1 VLENGNREEVQLRVL
16 ENVQMAMGTCYPKPG
31 GFLKPG
37 VASFG
42 SRYQA
47 TPASDNR
54 QGQYLHCCSHVW
66 YSPQGHMCPMS
77 VWHTL
82 LRVTNKQAVQ
92 VTKIIQ

>member
-1 VLENGNREEVQLRVL
+1 VL
-16 ENVQMAMGTCYPKPG
+16 ENVEMAMSTGE
-31 GFLKPG
+31 FFKPG

-47 TPASDNR
+47 TPASHNR
-54 QGQYLHCCSHVW
+54 QGQYLHCYCCSLVW

-77 VWHTL
+77 VWHIL